1 MKLNEEQKAKYREH
15 VRQCI
20 SDSDIEIVEIIRQIA
35 NETHKKISNAFVPH
49 IDSGRY
55 GKHNADDFIKTITA
69 LVAMIAAKEVFH
81 LINSGFDS
89 NKTVDMFMDRFKN
102 AMIALSVEK
111 ANPGVWRHD

>member
-1 MKLNEEQKAKYREH
+1 MKLTEEQKAKYREH

-35 NETHKKISNAFVPH
+35 NETHKKISKSFVPH
-49 IDSGRY
+49 IDSGRF
-55 GKHNADDFIKTITA
+55 GKHNADEFIKTITS

-81 LINSGFDS
+81 LINSGFGS
-89 NKTVDMFMDRFKN
+89 ERVVDMFMDRFKN

-111 ANPGVWRHD
+111 DNPGAWRHD